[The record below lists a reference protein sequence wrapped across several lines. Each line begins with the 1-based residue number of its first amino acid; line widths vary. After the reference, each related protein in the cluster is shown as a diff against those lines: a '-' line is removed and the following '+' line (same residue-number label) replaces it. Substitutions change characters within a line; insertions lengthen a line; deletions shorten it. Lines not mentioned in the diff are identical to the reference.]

1 MNQNICPV
9 SKRCGG
15 CQYIGISYEEQLKK
29 KQKSVEQILKRF
41 GKVQKIIG
49 MEDPEHYR
57 NKVHAA
63 FAFHKGRGIVSGIYQ
78 EGTHHIVPVDTCL
91 LENRKADEII
101 LTIRQLAKSFKI
113 KAYDEDTGY
122 GLLRH
127 VLVRTGHATGQ
138 IMVVLVLGS
147 PIMPSRNNFVK
158 ELCKLHPEIT
168 TIVLNVNNKR
178 TSMVLGEK
186 EQILYGKG
194 YIEDRLCGRI
204 FRISSKSFYQV
215 NSVQTEKLYSKA
227 IEYAAL
233 TGQETVIDAYCGI
246 GTIGLAAA
254 EHAGKVIGVEWNQA
268 AVRDAVINAKRN
280 GIKNAD
286 FYQND
291 AGRFMIQL
299 AEAGEKVDVVFM
311 DPPRSGSTEEF
322 MNAVLRLRPERV
334 IYISCNPE
342 TLARD
347 LDYLTGSRQAKHER
361 KEAGRGS
368 GKGQE
373 YRVVEMMPVDM
384 FPFTEHVETV
394 CLLSNRKPDS
404 YVHLNLK
411 MEDYYRIKDAQKEQN
426 TK

>member
-158 ELCKLHPEIT
+158 
-168 TIVLNVNNKR
+168 
-178 TSMVLGEK
+178 
-186 EQILYGKG
+186 
-194 YIEDRLCGRI
+194 
-204 FRISSKSFYQV
+204 
-215 NSVQTEKLYSKA
+215 A
-227 IEYAAL
+227 
-233 TGQETVIDAYCGI
+233 
-246 GTIGLAAA
+246 
-254 EHAGKVIGVEWNQA
+254 
-268 AVRDAVINAKRN
+268 
-280 GIKNAD
+280 
-286 FYQND
+286 
-291 AGRFMIQL
+291 
-299 AEAGEKVDVVFM
+299 
-311 DPPRSGSTEEF
+311 
-322 MNAVLRLRPERV
+322 
-334 IYISCNPE
+334 
-342 TLARD
+342 
-347 LDYLTGSRQAKHER
+347 
-361 KEAGRGS
+361 
-368 GKGQE
+368 
-373 YRVVEMMPVDM
+373 
-384 FPFTEHVETV
+384 
-394 CLLSNRKPDS
+394 
-404 YVHLNLK
+404 
-411 MEDYYRIKDAQKEQN
+411 
-426 TK
+426 

>member
-233 TGQETVIDAYCGI
+233 TG
-246 GTIGLAAA
+246 
-254 EHAGKVIGVEWNQA
+254 AGDG
-268 AVRDAVINAKRN
+268 D
-280 GIKNAD
+280 
-286 FYQND
+286 
-291 AGRFMIQL
+291 
-299 AEAGEKVDVVFM
+299 
-311 DPPRSGSTEEF
+311 
-322 MNAVLRLRPERV
+322 
-334 IYISCNPE
+334 
-342 TLARD
+342 
-347 LDYLTGSRQAKHER
+347 
-361 KEAGRGS
+361 
-368 GKGQE
+368 
-373 YRVVEMMPVDM
+373 
-384 FPFTEHVETV
+384 
-394 CLLSNRKPDS
+394 
-404 YVHLNLK
+404 
-411 MEDYYRIKDAQKEQN
+411 
-426 TK
+426 